1 MFEYTYDSPQAGQTE
16 SHGSVARKTSLEMPE
31 HLISLASSA
40 VLVTVNVSV
49 WSATKQDRSISDEI
63 TTSKHADKDAGKF
76 TKNLLANHTKHKS
89 VLNYRQTVYNWM
101 MRRTYDWNGAQR
113 CLPSIDL
120 PKFMTEYHQHE
131 AEFHRLVDEFIDHY
145 DSIVS
150 DMAFKQGSMFNRND
164 YPSKDEIRS
173 KFKINLFTSEVP
185 MNDFR
190 CGIAQDIAEDLF
202 TSLSKQTEEI
212 VQSILREQAERF
224 VDVMESISHSCGQE
238 EVVTDTGEV
247 KTKKRKVYQSTIEKA
262 KEMCE
267 TFKQFNLVDSQELE
281 QARAMLEKALNGV
294 SADDIRDSE
303 AVRASVKNDVDE
315 ILNKFGKFS
324 FAE

>member
-1 MFEYTYDSPQAGQTE
+1 MFEYTYNQDNNVTSHDSVE
-16 SHGSVARKTSLEMPE
+16 RKTTLTMPE
-31 HLISLASSA
+31 HLVSLASSA

-49 WSATKQDRSISDEI
+49 WSATKQDRGISDEI
-63 TTSKHADKDAGKF
+63 TMSKHADKDAGKF
-76 TKNLLANHTKHKS
+76 TKNLLANHAKHKA

-101 MRRTYDWNGAQR
+101 TRRTYDWNGAQR
-113 CLPSIDL
+113 CLPSVDL
-120 PKFMTEYHQHE
+120 PKFMVEYRQHE
-131 AEFHRLVDEFIDHY
+131 TEFHRLIDEFINHY

-173 KFKINLFTSEVP
+173 KFKINLFTAEVP

-202 TSLSKQTEEI
+202 STLSKQTEEI
-212 VQSILREQAERF
+212 VQSILREQSERF
-224 VDVMESISHSCGQE
+224 IDVMQSISHSCGQE
-238 EVVTDTGEV
+238 DIVADNGEI

-294 SADDIRDSE
+294 SADDIRDSD
-303 AVRASVKNDVDE
+303 AVRSAVKNDVDE
-315 ILNKFGKFS
+315 ILNKFGAFS
-324 FAE
+324 FA